1 MRKMVYLF
9 NILIQN
15 GKISCEYIPEKS
27 GSAGHI
33 VIDTKTFEVEKIGYS
48 DYKYGKNMFVAQV
61 RSKLEELYKTQETM
75 PKEAYAI

>member
-1 MRKMVYLF
+1 MVYLF

-15 GKISCEYIPEKS
+15 GKISCDYIPEKS

-48 DYKYGKNMFVAQV
+48 DY
-61 RSKLEELYKTQETM
+61 
-75 PKEAYAI
+75 